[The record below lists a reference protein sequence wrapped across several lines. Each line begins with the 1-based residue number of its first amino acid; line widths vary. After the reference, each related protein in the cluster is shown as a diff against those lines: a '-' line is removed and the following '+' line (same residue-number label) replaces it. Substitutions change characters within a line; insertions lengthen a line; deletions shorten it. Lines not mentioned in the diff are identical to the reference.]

1 MSGDSF
7 KECDRIVI
15 VGAGLA
21 GLRGADMPYSPAYPG
36 AAPAPGQLT
45 LTGTPKRLRRAHPLI
60 RSVAT
65 FTPAR

>member
-1 MSGDSF
+1 MFGIETRPDALSQ
-7 KECDRIVI
+7 
-15 VGAGLA
+15 GLPFEIDHFV
-21 GLRGADMPYSPAYPG
+21 LEHTVS